1 MNAGSSARPF
11 GSCWPSWLG
20 GAMPSGRPGGE
31 KPDEA
36 SPCAALLAGRSDACG
51 YPPIGTNPER
61 SRSPMRIVR
70 AQISEQTARR
80 RCDKKRLGVAKKSVS
95 RRIIK
100 RSAGSATG
108 TGPAAIE
115 WPNPTRQRRIAQ
127 GRDRRYQQR
136 NRTESFG
143 RQRAGASDSPLT
155 TLPIGGRTRLPRPL
169 S

>member
-1 MNAGSSARPF
+1 
-11 GSCWPSWLG
+11 
-20 GAMPSGRPGGE
+20 MPSGRPGGE

-95 RRIIK
+95 PRIIK
-100 RSAGSATG
+100 RSAGVGDRPWTG
-108 TGPAAIE
+108 G
-115 WPNPTRQRRIAQ
+115 
-127 GRDRRYQQR
+127 DRVDK
-136 NRTESFG
+136 
-143 RQRAGASDSPLT
+143 SDSPAT
-155 TLPIGGRTRLPRPL
+155 HRAGTRSQVPAA
-169 S
+169 